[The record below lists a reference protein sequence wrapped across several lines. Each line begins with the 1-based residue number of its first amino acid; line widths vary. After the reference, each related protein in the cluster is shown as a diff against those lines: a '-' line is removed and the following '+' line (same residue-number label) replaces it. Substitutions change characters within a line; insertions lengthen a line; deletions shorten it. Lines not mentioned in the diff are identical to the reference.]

1 MGYFSNLAIDY
12 MPYIHDHSYF
22 PPEKQLLCRLEE
34 LEGRYHE
41 LVTQKIGK
49 RDEGVSFSEDDLRY
63 VLPEYFASVSDV
75 RKAIDLAIR
84 DLRERYGICVGDE
97 PAQEEPVVD
106 EITGMQISF
115 VDVLALQSPC
125 VPLSAA

>member
-12 MPYIHDHSYF
+12 LPYIHDHSFF
-22 PPEKQLLCRLEE
+22 PPEKQLLWRLEE

-41 LVTQKIGK
+41 LVTQKTGK
-49 RDEGVSFSEDDLRY
+49 RDEGVGFAEDDLRY

-84 DLRERYGICVGDE
+84 DLRERYGICGGDE
-97 PAQEEPVVD
+97 LAQEEPVMD

-115 VDVLALQSPC
+115 MDVLALQTPC
-125 VPLSAA
+125 VPQSAA

>member
-12 MPYIHDHSYF
+12 TPYIHDHSYF

-41 LVTQKIGK
+41 LVTQKTGK
-49 RDEGVSFSEDDLRY
+49 RDEGVGFSEDDLRY

-84 DLRERYGICVGDE
+84 DLGERYGIYAGDE
-97 PAQEEPVVD
+97 PTQEEPVMD

-115 VDVLALQSPC
+115 VDVLALQTTC
-125 VPLSAA
+125 VPQSAA

>member
-22 PPEKQLLCRLEE
+22 PPEKQLLWRLEE

-41 LVTQKIGK
+41 LVTQKTGK
-49 RDEGVSFSEDDLRY
+49 RDEGVGFSEDDLRY
-63 VLPEYFASVSDV
+63 VLPEYFASESDV

-84 DLRERYGICVGDE
+84 DLRERYGIHVGDE
-97 PAQEEPVVD
+97 PTQEEPEVD

-115 VDVLALQSPC
+115 VDVLALQVPC